1 MRNGFWIR
9 LAAAVIAIAI
19 IFGCGGGGGGGGT
32 SGGGG
37 GGTDNGVSL
46 TPKSAALAFGQ
57 VLSITGVVPGQAN
70 QVIRWSATGGSIAP
84 TGASSAQYTAPNTAG
99 TYVIT
104 GRADANQNLFGTC
117 VVTVSQVGVSIDPI
131 STTVAPG
138 GNVAFTATVTGA
150 TNQNVNFTATGG
162 TITKVG
168 NVGTYNAGTTPGVFS
183 VTATSVAD
191 PSKKATAS
199 VTIANTGA
207 NATVTGRVVQDGT
220 QSGIAGIIVAFYNS
234 TGSEVARVTTGA
246 DGRFTRLVPT
256 SARRFHLIASSIP
269 AAYYKA
275 FSYAGTRYTPL
286 VPSCSVP
293 LPTLTAGQTYAMPVS
308 VMVPSAAEPPPPPPN
323 GCS

>member
-9 LAAAVIAIAI
+9 LVAVVIAIAI
-19 IFGCGGGGGGGGT
+19 IFGCGGGGGGGT

-46 TPKSAALAFGQ
+46 TPKSAALSFGQ
-57 VLSITGVVPGQAN
+57 VLSLTGVVPGQAN
-70 QVIRWSATGGSIAP
+70 QVIRWSATGGSIAA
-84 TGASSAQYTAPNTAG
+84 TGASSAQYTAPGVAG
-99 TYVIT
+99 TFVIT

-117 VVTVSQVGVSIDPI
+117 VVTVSQVGVSIDPV

-138 GNVAFTATVTGA
+138 GSVSFTATVTGA

-168 NVGTYNAGTTPGVFS
+168 NIGTYTAGTTAGNFS
-183 VTATSVAD
+183 VTASSVAD
-191 PSKKATAS
+191 PAKRATAS

-220 QSGIAGIIVAFYNS
+220 QSGIAGIVVAFYNS

-246 DGRFTRLVPT
+246 DGRFSRLVPT
-256 SARRFHLIASSIP
+256 SARRFHLIPTSIP
-269 AAYYKA
+269 NAYYKQY
-275 FSYAGTRYTPL
+275 SYAGTRYTPL
-286 VPSCSVP
+286 VSSCSVP
-293 LPTLTAGQTYAMPVS
+293 LPTLNAGQTYAMPVS
-308 VMVPSAAEPPPPPPN
+308 VMIPSAAEPPPPPPN

>member
-1 MRNGFWIR
+1 M
-9 LAAAVIAIAI
+9 
-19 IFGCGGGGGGGGT
+19 
-32 SGGGG
+32 
-37 GGTDNGVSL
+37 
-46 TPKSAALAFGQ
+46 
-57 VLSITGVVPGQAN
+57 LSITGVVPGQAN

-84 TGASSAQYTAPNTAG
+84 TGASSAQYTAPGVAG

-104 GRADANQNLFGTC
+104 GRADANQSLFGTC
-117 VVTVSQVGVSIDPI
+117 VVTVSQVGVSIDPV

-138 GNVAFTATVTGA
+138 GNVSFTATVTGA

-162 TITKVG
+162 TISKVG
-168 NVGTYNAGTTPGVFS
+168 NVGTYNAGTTAGVFS

-220 QSGIAGIIVAFYNS
+220 QSGIAGIVVAFYNS

-246 DGRFTRLVPT
+246 DGRFSRLVPT
-256 SARRFHLIASSIP
+256 SARRFHLIPSSIP
-269 AAYYKA
+269 AAYYKQ

-308 VMVPSAAEPPPPPPN
+308 VMIPSAAEPPPPPPN